1 MQHRLNKPVFVV
13 GSPRSGRSILTWCLG
28 HHPNLFPV
36 PESNWLGDFTVNVG
50 IAYQIGAARGDY
62 SVLSAMDIQEDELFA
77 GFGQTINDL
86 IMRHRDHL
94 EKSARP
100 GVSNEAL
107 TGVDSKAVAE
117 PFARK
122 NPGSME
128 RRNIRYTLRAAESL
142 SAGSVRTFVSRGRR
156 GSPLD
161 A

>member
-1 MQHRLNKPVFVV
+1 M
-13 GSPRSGRSILTWCLG
+13 
-28 HHPNLFPV
+28 
-36 PESNWLGDFTVNVG
+36 GDFTVNVG

-142 SAGSVRTFVSRGRR
+142 SAGSVVQLFREVGAVVRSMLNFHRVAGVQLVANEEDAYRYVDANCESLPSR
-156 GSPLD
+156 
-161 A
+161 